1 MARDASFL
9 CMIPTRWKFPL
20 IIWLLAS
27 VAGLVAWLDF
37 PTVIRAPVV
46 FLYVLVGTGMG
57 WVRLLNVARGL
68 AEWSLMT
75 VLSLSIAAIAA
86 IVMLYAGAWSPPL
99 WLLFLIGV
107 GMVGGALVAWQNP
120 APPKGEL

>member
-1 MARDASFL
+1 
-9 CMIPTRWKFPL
+9 MIPTRWKFPL